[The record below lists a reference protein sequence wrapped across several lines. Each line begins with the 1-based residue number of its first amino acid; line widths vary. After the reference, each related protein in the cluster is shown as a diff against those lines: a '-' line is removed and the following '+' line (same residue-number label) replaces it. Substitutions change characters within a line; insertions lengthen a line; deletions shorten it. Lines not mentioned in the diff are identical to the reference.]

1 MKYQFPLGLLIGAT
15 LMAVASSYIIKP
27 GHTRALQR
35 EYNKGVVFG
44 IDQTAN
50 GYFRLA
56 EYFPQIPADKHAQ
69 AIIEVGT
76 GFKNL
81 AIRWEQEHRPQ

>member
-1 MKYQFPLGLLIGAT
+1 MKYQFPLGLLVGAFLALT
-15 LMAVASSYIIKP
+15 AANFVIKP
-27 GHTRALQR
+27 VRARELQR